1 MRGSTWD
8 RLLGTALVC
17 LGLLAYEILSTRLLS
32 VVLEAHL
39 IVFAI
44 AIAMLGMGAA
54 TSFLSLQDKPAKL
67 SKPPL
72 TFSYAATWLAAC
84 YLISLG
90 CLTFVNNGAN
100 VVLESAIERGG
111 LDALVSVIRAN
122 MNQKMNLI
130 ALVLLIPY
138 FAFGTFIGWLF
149 RSASQGDY
157 HKLYAAD
164 LIGAAAGCVLA
175 VLALDYLG
183 YAGALVLILVSTL
196 LAAAA
201 FSKAHSRKVT
211 AANLVL
217 ALGTGVFFLSPSL
230 LAAFEP
236 RPALNQL
243 ARNYD
248 KTSEVTEVWHTWNAH
263 SRIALLSMKDRKTAR
278 VTEMYSHEDG
288 AGWAFA
294 PGVKAYPWSKFVT
307 MFNPKRVLV
316 LFAGVGADMVEIDRL
331 CNAKCEIKGVE
342 INRHMVEDW
351 QARDHPPSLSLP
363 QRPGI
368 SLEVAEAREFLE
380 RDRSQYDAILLSWWG
395 AGTANYVGTSGKLAQ
410 YLYTTEA
417 YESLLQHLTPQGTL
431 IVLNGSKA
439 QSLVNFRTVFDTLG
453 LGSLA
458 GRTAIVRQPTD
469 APTVRGPKFYDI
481 LENMRLIIKPSG
493 ISQAEMQTIQ
503 QVSDELG
510 AELILSPD
518 YVEPAHQIY
527 HEIVDGVDVADI
539 NARLIASDNVELSI
553 VTDDRPFINE
563 LVPRQYYLDAHKWFE
578 RQTKSVHWTMT
589 QNVFRFVLA
598 ATVVAIVLTIGP
610 LVLRSG
616 PALTSGNLVELFYF
630 GALGA
635 GFVLIEVGL
644 VRKLGLL
651 LGHPSY
657 SISIVLA
664 SLILWTGLGALLSGS
679 AFDRGLLTV
688 KRTALLIAAY
698 SIGILVLYESTV
710 NAVIGLPLIVKCAIV
725 VVVLAPLGFL
735 MGRLFP
741 QGLLRVS
748 GRDRR
753 LIPWAWAINSTASTI
768 SVGVGYLISYP
779 LGFNALIYV
788 GAAIYLAIIAL
799 PLAKA
804 ERTPAARVA
813 TAE

>member
-1 MRGSTWD
+1 MRKATWD
-8 RLLGTALVC
+8 RWAGTALVC

-32 VVLEAHL
+32 VVLEGHL

-44 AIAMLGMGAA
+44 ALAMLGMGIA
-54 TSFLSLQDKPAKL
+54 TSFLSLQDSAEKL

-72 TFSYAATWLAAC
+72 TFSYAATWLGFC

-90 CLTFVNNGAN
+90 FLTFVNNGSNA
-100 VVLESAIERGG
+100 VLEGAMDRGG
-111 LDALVSVIRAN
+111 LDALVASIRAS

-130 ALVLLIPY
+130 ALILLIPY
-138 FAFGTFIGWLF
+138 FAFGILIGWLF
-149 RSASQGDY
+149 RSASQSDY
-157 HKLYAAD
+157 HKLYASD

-175 VLALDYLG
+175 VLALDYFG
-183 YAGALVLILVSTL
+183 YAGCLVLILVATF

-201 FSKAHSRKVT
+201 FSRSHSKMVAT
-211 AANLVL
+211 ANVCLSLSTVA
-217 ALGTGVFFLSPSL
+217 FLWSPSL
-230 LAAFEP
+230 LAGFEP

-248 KTSEVTEVWHTWNAH
+248 KTNEVTEVWHTWNAH
-263 SRIALLSMKDRKTAR
+263 SRIALLSMKDRKTGQITQ
-278 VTEMYSHEDG
+278 VYSHEDG
-288 AGWAFA
+288 SGWAYA
-294 PGVKAYPWSKFVT
+294 PGITSYPWAKFVT
-307 MFNPKRVLV
+307 MFKPKRVLV
-316 LFAGVGADMVEIDRL
+316 LFAGVGADMFEIDRL
-331 CNAKCEIKGVE
+331 CNGQCEIKGVE
-342 INRHMVEDW
+342 INRDMVEDW
-351 QARDHPPSLSLP
+351 QGRDHPQSQSLP

-368 SLEVAEAREFLE
+368 SLEVSEAREFLE

-395 AGTANYVGTSGKLAQ
+395 AGTSNYVGTSGKLAQ

-417 YESLLQHLTPQGTL
+417 YEALLRHLTPDGML
-431 IVLNGSKA
+431 ILLNGSKA
-439 QSLVNFRTVFDTLG
+439 QSLVNLRAVFDKLD

-458 GRTAIVRQPTD
+458 SRTVIAREPT
-469 APTVRGPKFYDI
+469 TGPVVSGPQFYDI
-481 LENMRLIIKPSG
+481 LERMRLIIKPSG
-493 ISQAEMQTIQ
+493 ISQSEMQTIQ
-503 QVSDELG
+503 AIVDELK

-518 YVEPAHQIY
+518 YVEPAHTVY
-527 HEIVDGVDVADI
+527 RDIVDGVDLDEI
-539 NARLIASDNVELSI
+539 NARLIASDNAELSI

-563 LVPRQYYLDAHKWFE
+563 LVPREYYLSVQKWFE
-578 RQTKSVHWTMT
+578 PQTKSIHWAMT
-589 QNVFRFVLA
+589 QAVFRFVLA
-598 ATVVAIVLTIGP
+598 VTAVAIILTIGP

-630 GALGA
+630 GSLGA

-664 SLILWTGLGALLSGS
+664 SLILWTGLGALFSGS

-698 SIGILVLYESTV
+698 SIGGLALYESTV
-710 NAVIGLPLIVKCAIV
+710 GAVIGLPLIVKCAIV
-725 VVVLAPLGFL
+725 VVALAPLGFL

-753 LIPWAWAINSTASTI
+753 LIPWAWAINSTASTV
-768 SVGVGYLISYP
+768 SVGIGYLISYP

-788 GAAIYLAIIAL
+788 GAAIYLGIIAL
-799 PLAKA
+799 PLAKG
-804 ERTPAARVA
+804 EKVPAALAA
-813 TAE
+813 TAS